1 MSAVVESLNPFAGD
15 KPAGR
20 VPAAALA
27 PTSTALAQQQREIAE
42 TQAKFVMAQRF
53 PRDPVQCMDE
63 ILNAFTRPR
72 LAEAAQYQYSKG
84 GSDVS
89 GPSIRSA
96 EAIAQ
101 LWGNIEFGF
110 REITRGT
117 GADGVTYSEVE
128 AYAQDLQKRT
138 FRPLRFIVRH
148 WRDTRK
154 GGHAITDEREIY
166 ELMANM
172 AQRRVRACILA
183 VIPGDVVDAAMEQ
196 ADVTLRAKADVSP
209 EAQHKMV
216 EAFAQFGV
224 TKEHIEQRIQRRLDA
239 IQPAQMVTLKR
250 IFASLRDGMS
260 TPAEWF
266 EVAPPPPSTAE
277 AVAEINAKVA
287 AARKPPIPTSVR
299 IDEQTAAQL
308 REREQQRAAALAA
321 DQADAP
327 EPPPFTFAKF
337 LDLARAAKTLDE
349 VDELAS
355 LITAYPRDQQPE
367 LSEEIGRTRKR
378 INAGAAKK

>member
-20 VPAAALA
+20 VPTAALA

-196 ADVTLRAKADVSP
+196 ADVTLRAKADVSV

-260 TPAEWF
+260 TPSEWF
-266 EVAPPPPSTAE
+266 EVAPPPPSTSE
-277 AVAEINAKVA
+277 AVSAINDRVRQQQTQP
-287 AARKPPIPTSVR
+287 RKDAPPAPEAVPT
-299 IDEQTAAQL
+299 DT
-308 REREQQRAAALAA
+308 
-321 DQADAP
+321 P

-337 LDLARAAKTLDE
+337 TDLARAAKTLDE
-349 VDELAS
+349 ADELAS

-367 LSEEIGRTRKR
+367 LSDEIGRARKR
-378 INAGAAKK
+378 IQGAAKK